1 MSNSGLHMPD
11 SSRVQKLNADAA
23 AWLAR
28 ANAGS
33 WTTEDQAQL
42 EAWLAQSRAHRV
54 AYWRLEAAWSEAARL
69 AALRPTEQP
78 VEAVRR
84 FPAMLMRIAAVV
96 GIAAMLGTLGAN
108 YLLTPPIKTYT
119 TGIGGHETLKLSD
132 GSRIELN
139 TNTQVRLARIDGK
152 RQVWLDRGEAY
163 FQVKHDPA
171 HPFVVIAG
179 ARKITDLGTK
189 FLVRDDRKT
198 IEVALLQGRVR
209 FDNGNKTGPLKTV
222 ALKPGDVVMASAD
235 SVSVTKQPIK
245 KLENELSWRQ
255 GLLVFNYTTLADAAA
270 EFNRYNAKKIV
281 VADPDAARMTIIGE
295 FPVNGVDLFGRV
307 ATRILGVRV
316 EDRTNEIVISR

>member
-11 SSRVQKLNADAA
+11 SSRVQKLNAEAA

-28 ANAGS
+28 ANAGN

-42 EAWLAQSRAHRV
+42 EAWLAESRAHRV

-69 AALRPTEQP
+69 AALRHPP
-78 VEAVRR
+78 VEGVRR
-84 FPAMLMRIAAVV
+84 FPAILIRVAAVA
-96 GIAAMLGTLGAN
+96 GIAAMLGAVGAN
-108 YLLTPPIKTYT
+108 YLLTPRTNTYS

-139 TNTQVRLARIDGK
+139 TNTKVRLAKVDGT

-163 FQVKHDPA
+163 FQIKHDPA

-179 ARKITDLGTK
+179 ARKIIDLGTK
-189 FLVRDDRKT
+189 FLVRDDKKT

-209 FDNGNKTGPLKTV
+209 FDNGNKTGPLKSV

-235 SVSVTKQPIK
+235 AVSVTTQPIK
-245 KLENELSWRQ
+245 KLENELSWRE

-281 VADPDAARMTIIGE
+281 VADPDAARLTIIGE

-316 EDRTNEIVISR
+316 EDRNNEIVISR

>member
-1 MSNSGLHMPD
+1 MSSTGLHMPD
-11 SSRVQKLNADAA
+11 VSRSERLNAEAA

-28 ANAGS
+28 VNAGN
-33 WTTEDQAQL
+33 WTDQDQAQL
-42 EAWLAQSRAHRV
+42 DAWLAESRGNRV

-69 AALRPTEQP
+69 AALRHPP
-78 VEAVRR
+78 VESGRRLPIMLVRV
-84 FPAMLMRIAAVV
+84 AAVV
-96 GIAAMLGTLGAN
+96 GIAAILGAVGAN
-108 YLLTPPIKTYT
+108 YLLTPRMGTYS

-139 TNTQVRLARIDGK
+139 TNTQVRLAKVDGT

-163 FQVKHDPA
+163 FQVKHDAA

-189 FLVRDDRKT
+189 FLVRDDAKT
-198 IEVALLQGRVR
+198 IEVALLQGRVH
-209 FDNGNKTGPLKTV
+209 FDNGGHTGPLQSVSLT
-222 ALKPGDVVMASAD
+222 PGDVVMASAA
-235 SVSVTKQPIK
+235 SVSVTKQPLK
-245 KLENELSWRQ
+245 ALESELSWRQ

-281 VADPDAARMTIIGE
+281 VADPAAARLTIIGE

-316 EDRTNEIVISR
+316 EDRNNEIVISR

>member
-1 MSNSGLHMPD
+1 MSDNALHMSD
-11 SSRVQKLNADAA
+11 ASRVQKLNAEAA

-28 ANAGS
+28 ANAGN

-42 EAWLAQSRAHRV
+42 EAWLTQSRGNRV

-69 AALRPTEQP
+69 AALRPAEAP
-78 VEAVRR
+78 VESARR
-84 FPAMLMRIAAVV
+84 FPAMLIRIAAVV
-96 GIAAMLGTLGAN
+96 GVAALLGVVGAN
-108 YLLTPPIKTYT
+108 YVLTPPIKTYST
-119 TGIGGHETLKLSD
+119 SVGGHETLKLSD

-139 TNTQVRLARIDGK
+139 TNTQVRLAQVDGK

-163 FQVKHDPA
+163 FQIKHDSA

-179 ARKITDLGTK
+179 ARTITDLGTK
-189 FLVRDDRKT
+189 FLVRDDKKI

-209 FDNGNKTGPLKTV
+209 FDNGNNTGPLKSV
-222 ALKPGDVVMASAD
+222 ALKPGDVVMASVD

-281 VADPDAARMTIIGE
+281 VTDPDAARLTIIGE

-316 EDRTNEIVISR
+316 EDRNNEIVISR